1 MVTVLFPGLRLP
13 DSLSMG
19 SEKWLARDGHM
30 TRTAVALTFLL
41 WAALTAAWI
50 VSENA
55 SPITSTKNRRDQ
67 VLNQQAPKIRVGYIG
82 DSLLQG
88 NNLAA
93 RDGLLITAQANRE
106 ITWTRALY
114 PHFDIDTWIDLADSF
129 RHFSGMNAGLSGDTA
144 AQVRARMNAPGS
156 PLPDIMI
163 VSVGINSVTFGVSAR
178 SIQSDLQAICQFYLQ
193 RGIKVILSNIRP
205 ISAEF
210 VPDGDPQLSVRSD
223 VNAWIREFATTT
235 ADVVFWDVAAAYDD
249 GSGRPLAGY
258 TVDGLHPSSF
268 GSQHA
273 ALSLVPIIRQLVKP
287 GQPPSPGPI
296 NFFPNGQLAG
306 KHGTAGP
313 GVKGQI
319 ADGFTAEMLSPGAT
333 VTVEAAARPNRET
346 GGGVQEFS
354 FTLRGGS
361 SIEVFGL
368 TGKRFDVSML
378 AGKWVKARCKLTLQP
393 WDGWRA
399 LYFNTTYMEW
409 ESNAPKTDELMQG
422 IVWDLEL
429 ETMPFKLPDHP
440 SRIAPALRLYLH
452 ADRATGSGV
461 MQVKEFEFFEVA
473 SPLPARNAD
482 RVEQN

>member
-1 MVTVLFPGLRLP
+1 
-13 DSLSMG
+13 
-19 SEKWLARDGHM
+19 M
-30 TRTAVALTFLL
+30 TRPAVALAFLL
-41 WAALTAAWI
+41 WAALAATWI

-55 SPITSTKNRRDQ
+55 SPVTSSKNRRDQ

-114 PHFDIDTWIDLADSF
+114 PHFDIDTWIDLTDSF
-129 RHFSGMNAGLSGDTA
+129 RHFTGMNAGLSGDTS

-163 VSVGINSVTFGVSAR
+163 VSVGINSVTFGVSAS

-205 ISAEF
+205 VSAEF
-210 VPDGDPQLSVRSD
+210 IPDRDPQLTVRSK
-223 VNAWIREFATTT
+223 VNAWIQEFATTT
-235 ADVVFWDVAAAYDD
+235 PDVLFWDVAAAYDD
-249 GSGRPLAGY
+249 GSGRPIAGY

-273 ALSLVPIIRQLVKP
+273 AFSLVPVMQQLVKP
-287 GQPPSPGPI
+287 GQPANPDAI
-296 NFFPNGQLAG
+296 NLFPNGRLAG
-306 KHGTAGP
+306 KRGTAGP
-313 GVKGQI
+313 GVKGRI

-333 VTVEAAARPNRET
+333 VTVEADTYPNRET
-346 GGGVQEFS
+346 GGGVQELS
-354 FTLRGGS
+354 FTLHGGS
-361 SIEVFGL
+361 SVEVFGL

-409 ESNAPKTDELMQG
+409 ESNAPKTDELMHG
-422 IVWDLEL
+422 IVLDLEL
-429 ETMPFKLPDHP
+429 ETMPFKLPANP
-440 SRIAPALRLYLH
+440 SRIAPVLRIYLH
-452 ADRATGSGV
+452 ADTATGSGV
-461 MQVKEFEFFEVA
+461 IQVKEFEFFEVE
-473 SPLPARNAD
+473 SPLPARNAG